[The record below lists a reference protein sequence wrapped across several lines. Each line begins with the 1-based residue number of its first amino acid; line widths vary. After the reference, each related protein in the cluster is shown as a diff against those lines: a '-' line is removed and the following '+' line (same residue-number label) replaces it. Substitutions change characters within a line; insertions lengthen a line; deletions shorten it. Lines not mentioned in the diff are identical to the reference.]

1 MHIPSEKT
9 SSTPSH
15 IFKASAKQSATTLP
29 KGYSSLCSPLTLLY
43 ETSLAL
49 LDELWNGE
57 PVRLLGVRATRL
69 KDESAPVQLD
79 LFSYQAQNQKSEKIK
94 KLDHAMDEIRQK
106 YGDNAIVRGSLLSM
120 PKSKKS
126 NSAKNE
132 NEMK

>member
-1 MHIPSEKT
+1 M
-9 SSTPSH
+9 
-15 IFKASAKQSATTLP
+15 
-29 KGYSSLCSPLTLLY
+29 
-43 ETSLAL
+43 
-49 LDELWNGE
+49 
-57 PVRLLGVRATRL
+57 GVRATRL